1 MRFSTLGIVFII
13 WWCLATPIEN
23 ALIEQDFN
31 VVPTERVPALKRPPP
46 KRFQNINLLD
56 YKCQTVDLVS
66 DLKLKDEKF
75 TRTQLACILE
85 EGPCDELGTTLKSK
99 KFKHFLK
106 LLIQKIIP

>member
-1 MRFSTLGIVFII
+1 MRFSTLGTVFIT
-13 WWCLATPIEN
+13 WWCLTTPIEN
-23 ALIEQDFN
+23 ALIEQEFN

-99 KFKHFLK
+99 NFKHFK

>member
-1 MRFSTLGIVFII
+1 MRFSTLGIVFITLWYVI
-13 WWCLATPIEN
+13 TPIEN
-23 ALIEQDFN
+23 ALIEQDFD
-31 VVPTERVPALKRPPP
+31 VVHTERVPALKRPPP

-99 KFKHFLK
+99 NFKHFK